1 MREIAGP
8 EGPAIRRFGGA
19 MQTAVFAAVGM
30 ALVLAGGGSSAADE
44 AAPALDL
51 AIAID
56 TSGTMERLLDA
67 ARTDVWDFAARL
79 AAEDP
84 ERTLRVAVLTYGNF
98 HAGEDAGWVRIEA
111 PLTTDLDLVVSR
123 LFAARITGD
132 TEYVARVVRTAVEGL
147 EWDPAGSSR
156 RILVVLG
163 NERATQDPQVSLEE
177 SVRIARDRGVEVRP
191 VYCGAPRS
199 SDVASWTRLATL
211 AGTSLAILE
220 PAPGGQAT
228 TPFDGEIAALGNAF
242 AATYAK
248 KRDAGVEAAE
258 TERTRL
264 KVRIQDLA
272 ARRRQFVESRGGW
285 RKPAPELST
294 VLLDR
299 VREGDAPRD

>member
-1 MREIAGP
+1 MRS
-8 EGPAIRRFGGA
+8 
-19 MQTAVFAAVGM
+19 AVLAAVGT
-30 ALVLAGGGSSAADE
+30 ALVLAGGSARAAGE

-56 TSGTMERLLDA
+56 TSGTMDRLLDA
-67 ARTDVWDFAARL
+67 ARTDVWDLAARL

-98 HAGEDAGWVRIEA
+98 HAGEDAGWVRIET
-111 PLTTDLDLVVSR
+111 PLTADLDLVVSR

-132 TEYVARVVRTAVEGL
+132 TEYVARVVRTAAEGL

-156 RILVVLG
+156 RILFVLG

-177 SVRIARDRGVEVRP
+177 ALRIARDRGVEVRP
-191 VYCGAPRS
+191 VYCGSPRS
-199 SDVASWTRLATL
+199 SDAASWTQLATL

-220 PAPGGQAT
+220 PAQEGQAT
-228 TPFDGEIAALGNAF
+228 TPFDGEIAALGKAF

-248 KRDAGVEAAE
+248 ERETGAE
-258 TERTRL
+258 VVATERARL
-264 KVRIQDLA
+264 KGQIQDLA
-272 ARRRQFVESRGGW
+272 ERRRLFVESRGGA
-285 RKPAPELST
+285 RKPAPALST